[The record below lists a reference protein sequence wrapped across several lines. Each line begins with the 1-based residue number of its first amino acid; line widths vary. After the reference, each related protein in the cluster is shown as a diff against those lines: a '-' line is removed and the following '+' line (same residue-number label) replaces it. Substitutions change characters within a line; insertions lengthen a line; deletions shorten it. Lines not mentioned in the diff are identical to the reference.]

1 MDHVGKFVKRAKEGT
16 FEIYEPRMP
25 MEHNLSD
32 DFLAED
38 GDLMC
43 IL

>member
-1 MDHVGKFVKRAKEGT
+1 MDHVGKFVKRVKEET
-16 FEIYEPRMP
+16 SEIYERTML
-25 MEHNLSD
+25 MVHNLSD

>member
-1 MDHVGKFVKRAKEGT
+1 MGHVGKFVTRAKEET
-16 FEIYEPRMP
+16 SEIYELIIQMLR
-25 MEHNLSD
+25 NLSD

-38 GDLMC
+38 GVLMY

>member
-1 MDHVGKFVKRAKEGT
+1 MDHVGKFVTRAKEET
-16 FEIYEPRMP
+16 SEIYELIIQMLCK
-25 MEHNLSD
+25 LSD

-38 GDLMC
+38 GVLMY